1 MKTHI
6 LFFVFVV
13 FLNAC
18 TVKEETQQNSSSTKG
33 GFVKQDELFNMEKIP
48 GSSNQIATKKD
59 PLGKITEVGITDA
72 KGLKNGTWVIYQ
84 GEGGYPAKIVSYVN
98 GVYNGPFFEFD
109 GFGQMALSANYKNN
123 KLHGTVAKFLNG
135 NLAQE
140 SNYKEGILD
149 GVYKEFHRSGSI
161 QKEINYKNG
170 KLDGPFRYYDENGKV
185 NLQYNYKNGKQ
196 Q

>member
-1 MKTHI
+1 
-6 LFFVFVV
+6 
-13 FLNAC
+13 
-18 TVKEETQQNSSSTKG
+18 
-33 GFVKQDELFNMEKIP
+33 
-48 GSSNQIATKKD
+48 
-59 PLGKITEVGITDA
+59 
-72 KGLKNGTWVIYQ
+72 
-84 GEGGYPAKIVSYVN
+84 
-98 GVYNGPFFEFD
+98 
-109 GFGQMALSANYKNN
+109 MALSANYKNN